1 MTISIISTN
10 KDPKPWVTALRELDA
25 TLDIQIWPNESRKAD
40 IEFALCWNHPEG
52 VLRDYPNLRCICSM
66 GAGTDHLLNDA
77 FFPKDIPVIRIV
89 DPLLAQSMF
98 EYIYA
103 AVMYYFRDF
112 DIYKSQ
118 QHQSSWKQQP
128 TKSIAHTTIGIM
140 GLGKL
145 GENSASQ
152 FSNIGFNVIGWSRT
166 PKSISGV
173 NSYAGNE
180 QLGEFLSQANILICL
195 LPLTNETRGILN
207 LENLGKLPL
216 GACLV
221 NVARGEHLVD
231 EDLITALNEG
241 QLRGACLDVFREEPL
256 SQEHPF
262 WRHSRILLTPHCSS
276 ITDPIS
282 VAPQIVKNY
291 RLMKSGRPLM
301 NQVDP
306 FRGY

>member
-1 MTISIISTN
+1 MTISIICTN
-10 KDPKPWVTALRELDA
+10 KDPKPWVTALRELDP
-25 TLDIQIWPNESRKAD
+25 TLDVQIWPNESRKAD

-66 GAGTDHLLNDA
+66 GAGIDHLLNDE
-77 FFPKDIPVIRIV
+77 FFPKDLPVIRIV
-89 DPLLAQSMF
+89 DPLLAQSMY
-98 EYIYA
+98 EYICT

-112 DIYKSQ
+112 DIYETQ
-118 QHQSSWKQQP
+118 QYQSNWKP
-128 TKSIAHTTIGIM
+128 RSPKSIAHTTIGIM

-145 GENSASQ
+145 GEYSASK
-152 FSNIGFNVIGWSRT
+152 FSKIGFNVIGWSRT
-166 PKSISGV
+166 KKSISGV
-173 NSYAGNE
+173 KFYAGNG
-180 QLGEFLSQANILICL
+180 QLGDFLSQVNILICL

-207 LENLGKLPL
+207 LENFSKLPF

-221 NVARGEHLVD
+221 NVARGEHLID

-241 QLRGACLDVFREEPL
+241 QLRGACLDVFRVEPL
-256 SQEHPF
+256 SLKHPF
-262 WRHSRILLTPHCSS
+262 WEHNKILLTPHCSS

-282 VAPQIVKNY
+282 VAPQILKNY

-301 NQVDP
+301 NQVNP